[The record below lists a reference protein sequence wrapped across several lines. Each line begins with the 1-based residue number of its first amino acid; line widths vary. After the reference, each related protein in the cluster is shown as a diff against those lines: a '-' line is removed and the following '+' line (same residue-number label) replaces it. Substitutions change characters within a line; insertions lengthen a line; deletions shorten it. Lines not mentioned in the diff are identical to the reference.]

1 MLYDENGPAPTEP
14 PNQGRNHCM
23 RGVFA
28 GCNTTGAGIVDHL
41 LLGTQN
47 LQHRGQHHW
56 GLVTAGNGR
65 IWNQDKGEDLIT
77 RLRGRKLAEIKTFVG
92 CMGIGHVSS
101 RDPQPFRSDEASIGP
116 IALGM
121 DGYFTNAAEV
131 RRRFHLRGFGCGIT
145 EDVELLATT
154 IWQKKDI
161 VRGIARAMK
170 TFQGP
175 LAFTL
180 LTPQA
185 IYAGRGVDGGCP
197 MVMANQNGIFGV
209 GSESRFTA
217 FDLTWQGL
225 RDIKP
230 GEVVRISPEGTE
242 TVLQLSGELRHCIFE
257 WIYYAHASSVIDGV
271 SVAKVRHLLGGWM
284 TEDDNIDVDLVAPIP
299 DSGNLHAEG
308 YSMVS
313 GLPYR
318 LVYESPKY
326 RLRTYNLRISDR
338 KREKG
343 LKLWPIVENIRG
355 KRIVLVDDSIRS
367 AITIRDLIEVLY
379 ALGAKE
385 VHVRIA
391 SPASIRYCPYCPS
404 PLDEEQFA
412 AATRT
417 VEEIRQHIGATTLRY
432 QSLER
437 VCDAIVPDEEDLP
450 RLAELRTTI
459 PCEETLCV
467 GCFLKS
473 GCYLRDAA

>member
-1 MLYDENGPAPTEP
+1 
-14 PNQGRNHCM
+14 M

-28 GCNTTGAGIVDHL
+28 ACDTTGVSVVEHL

-47 LQHRGQHHW
+47 LQHRGQDHW
-56 GLVTAGNGR
+56 GLVTAGNGH
-65 IWNQDKGEDLIT
+65 IWHQDQGEDLIT
-77 RLRGRKLAEIKTFVG
+77 RLRGERLAEIKTFVG
-92 CMGIGHVSS
+92 CMGVGHVSS
-101 RDPQPFRSDEASIGP
+101 RDPQPFRSDEASMGP
-116 IALGM
+116 IVLGM
-121 DGYFTNAAEV
+121 DGCFTNAAEV
-131 RRRFHLRGFGCGIT
+131 RRRFHLRGFGRGIT

-154 IWQKKDI
+154 IWQKEDI

-197 MVMANQNGIFGV
+197 MIMASQNGVIGV

-217 FDLTWQGL
+217 FDLAWQDL

-230 GEVVRISPEGTE
+230 GEVVRISPEGSE

-257 WIYYAHASSVIDGV
+257 WIYYAHPNSVIDGV

-284 TEDDNIDVDLVAPIP
+284 AEDDNIDVDLVAPIP

-318 LVYESPKY
+318 QVLDSPKY
-326 RLRTYNLRISDR
+326 RKRTFILSIGER
-338 KREKG
+338 KRERR
-343 LKLWPIVENIRG
+343 LKLWPIAENIRG
-355 KRIVLVDDSIRS
+355 MRIALVDDSIRG
-367 AITIRDLIEVLY
+367 AITTGGLIEVLY

-385 VHVRIA
+385 VHIRIA
-391 SPASIRYCPYCPS
+391 SPASIRYCPYCP
-404 PLDEEQFA
+404 PAQAEEEFIA
-412 AATRT
+412 STKT

-432 QSLER
+432 MPLER
-437 VCDAIVPDEEDLP
+437 VCDAIVPNEEDLP
-450 RLAELRTTI
+450 RLTELGTTI
-459 PCEETLCV
+459 PCAKTLCV
-467 GCFLKS
+467 GCFLKE
-473 GCYLRDAA
+473 GCFMRDR

>member
-1 MLYDENGPAPTEP
+1 
-14 PNQGRNHCM
+14 M
-23 RGVFA
+23 RGVFDV
-28 GCNTTGAGIVDHL
+28 CDTTGTGIVDHL

-56 GLVTAGNGR
+56 GLVTAGNGM
-65 IWNQDKGEDLIT
+65 IWNQDEGEDLIT
-77 RLRGRKLAEIKTFVG
+77 RLRGERLAEIKTFVG
-92 CMGIGHVSS
+92 CMGVGHVSS
-101 RDPQPFRSDEASIGP
+101 RDPQPFRCDEVSPGP
-116 IALGM
+116 IVLGM

-131 RRRFHLRGFGCGIT
+131 RRGFRRRGFGCGIR

-161 VRGIARAMK
+161 VQGIARAME

-197 MVMANQNGIFGV
+197 MIMASQNGIFGV

-217 FDLTWQGL
+217 FDLAWQNL

-230 GEVVRISPEGTE
+230 GEVVRISPEGLE
-242 TVLQLSGELRHCIFE
+242 TVLQLSGELRYCIFE
-257 WIYYAHASSVIDGV
+257 WIYYAHPNSVIDGV

-284 TEDDNIDVDLVAPIP
+284 AEDDNIDVDLVAPIP

-318 LVYESPKY
+318 LVYEPPKY
-326 RLRTYNLRISDR
+326 RLRTYTLRIGDR

-343 LKLWPIVENIRG
+343 LKLWPIAENIRG
-355 KRIVLVDDSIRS
+355 MRIVLVDDSIRS

-391 SPASIRYCPYCPS
+391 SPASIRYCPYCP
-404 PLDEEQFA
+404 PAQAEEEFIA
-412 AATRT
+412 SKKT

-437 VCDAIVPDEEDLP
+437 VCDAIVPNEEDLP
-450 RLAELRTTI
+450 RLKELGTII
-459 PCEETLCV
+459 PCAKTLCV
-467 GCFLKS
+467 GCFLKE
-473 GCYLRDAA
+473 GCFMRD

>member
-1 MLYDENGPAPTEP
+1 
-14 PNQGRNHCM
+14 M

-28 GCNTTGAGIVDHL
+28 ACDTTGASIVEHL

-56 GLVTAGNGR
+56 GLVTAGNGH

-77 RLRGRKLAEIKTFVG
+77 RLRGERLAETKAFVG
-92 CMGIGHVSS
+92 CMGVGHVSS
-101 RDPQPFRSDEASIGP
+101 RDPQPFRCDEVSPGP
-116 IALGM
+116 IVLGM
-121 DGYFTNAAEV
+121 DGYFTNAEEV
-131 RRRFHLRGFGCGIT
+131 RRGFRRRGFGCGIG

-170 TFQGP
+170 AFQGP

-185 IYAGRGVDGGCP
+185 IYASRGVDGGCP
-197 MVMANQNGIFGV
+197 MIMASQNGIFGV

-217 FDLTWQGL
+217 FDLAWQNL

-230 GEVVRISPEGTE
+230 GEVVRISPEGSE
-242 TVLQLSGELRHCIFE
+242 TVLQLSGEHRYCIFE
-257 WIYYAHASSVIDGV
+257 WIYYAHPNSVIDGV

-284 TEDDNIDVDLVAPIP
+284 AEDDNIDVDLVAPIP

-318 LVYESPKY
+318 LAYEPPKY
-326 RLRTYNLRISDR
+326 RLRTYNLRIGDR

-367 AITIRDLIEVLY
+367 AITIRDLIKVLY
-379 ALGAKE
+379 ALGAEE

-391 SPASIRYCPYCPS
+391 SPASIRYCPYCP
-404 PLDEEQFA
+404 PAQDEEGFIA
-412 AATRT
+412 STKT
-417 VEEIRQHIGATTLRY
+417 VEEIREHIGATTLRY
-432 QSLER
+432 MPLER
-437 VCDAIVPDEEDLP
+437 VCDAIVPNEEDLP

-459 PCEETLCV
+459 PCEENLCV
-467 GCFLKS
+467 GCFLHE
-473 GCYLRDAA
+473 GCFMRDRI